1 MGAEIKKFL
10 EGLIA
15 VLDIVL
21 CLDSWSKHAIGCYQ
35 LSLWC

>member
-21 CLDSWSKHAIGCYQ
+21 CLDS
-35 LSLWC
+35 